1 MKHLSLFITLIY
13 FLLLPL
19 NLSANASL
27 HHVNFTAEE
36 LKNIQGHYST
46 VYGYLH
52 IRVRGKQVNTRYN
65 GKYIQLIKKSDGH
78 FYPRYKFL
86 WVFPISIGNMSFTL
100 KKTSRGKTQIVMHEK
115 NTNRIVAQKFTPKP
129 VPAAWKK
136 RLGTYKATRLKGNA
150 NIKKVRLR
158 IQNGVLVSFTNNL
171 TSPYPLVAKSDT
183 QLTSPSAGHN
193 NDRAIKI
200 SIAKRSIILEYEN
213 NKLKLTKL

>member
-1 MKHLSLFITLIY
+1 MKLLSLFITLIY
-13 FLLLPL
+13 FLLAPL

-27 HHVNFTAEE
+27 HHVNFTTEE
-36 LKNIQGHYST
+36 LKSIQGHYST

-52 IRVRGKQVNTRYN
+52 IRVRGKHVNTRYD
-65 GKYIQLIKKSDGH
+65 GKYIQLIKKSNGH

-86 WVFPISIGNMSFTL
+86 WIFPIRIGNMSFTL

-115 NTNRIVAQKFTPKP
+115 NTRKVVAQKFVEKP

-150 NIKKVRLR
+150 NIKKVRLT

-200 SIAKRSIILEYEN
+200 SIAQRSIILEYEN